1 MKISKK
7 ITFPTYLTLLRLFG
21 APILVPF
28 FIVNYVLCDNFVI
41 NLSIAS
47 LFLFFG
53 FTDFLD
59 GFFARKYSQQTQLGA
74 TLDHLAD
81 KFLTFS
87 AYLALVSIGKMEYF
101 WAILLI
107 GREFFVMG
115 LREIALENN
124 MQVSVS
130 SWGKF
135 KTAVHIALITWMI
148 IIPIA
153 PGRVQISFWII
164 IEFILLTASLIL
176 SWVSAINYSIVFYK
190 QLKK

>member
-28 FIVNYVLCDNFVI
+28 FIVNYVPIDNFMM
-41 NLSIAS
+41 NLSITS

-124 MQVSVS
+124 MQVHVS
-130 SWGKF
+130 SWGKL
-135 KTAVHIALITWMI
+135 KTATHIALISWMI
-148 IIPIA
+148 IIPVTASA
-153 PGRVQISFWII
+153 PIFFWLIV
-164 IEFILLTASLIL
+164 EFILLAASLIL
-176 SWVSAINYSIVFYK
+176 SWASAINYSIVFYEK
-190 QLKK
+190 LKK

>member
-28 FIVNYVLCDNFVI
+28 FIVNYVPCNNFMI

-124 MQVSVS
+124 MQVQVS
-130 SWGKF
+130 SWGKL
-135 KTAVHIALITWMI
+135 KTATHIALI
-148 IIPIA
+148 
-153 PGRVQISFWII
+153 FWII
-164 IEFILLTASLIL
+164 IIPTTTSIPDFFWFITEFILLSASLIL
-176 SWVSAINYSIVFYK
+176 SWASAINYSIVFYK
-190 QLKK
+190 QLKI